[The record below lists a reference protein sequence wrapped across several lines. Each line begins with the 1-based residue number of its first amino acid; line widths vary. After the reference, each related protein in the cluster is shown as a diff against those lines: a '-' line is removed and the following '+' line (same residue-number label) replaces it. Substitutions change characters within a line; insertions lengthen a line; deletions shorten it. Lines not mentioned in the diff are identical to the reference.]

1 MRQLLIVPL
10 FSWTLFSFS
19 CQKSESK
26 SADEPPINTV
36 DASVQ
41 NPGTPPEQNSGAR
54 PPQGGAIPGLPPGP
68 LNPEQPSGPAAP
80 APAPQEPAPTEGVI
94 SLSIQSEGAFLIGHR
109 KKLRAMAQYESGLQR
124 DVPAEW
130 TLVSN
135 EAGATLE
142 GDGHL
147 KAKKK
152 GKVVVRA
159 AFGGQLAEAEF
170 TSEEPMLKL
179 KEDQFWVYRL
189 NRELLSFN
197 SPWDKVAG
205 NGIVRSSKDMPEFAK
220 DCLDEAKQ
228 NFSIIQNEASVK
240 ERLGALIGGGTTA
253 QLIFLVNVVPV
264 DGRRSVL
271 RRLDRD
277 AYFWHWMR
285 EDQRPSLSMS
295 RFQQGSWVWEVIASP
310 GECLQPDPKEIQR
323 YLDYVAMRLVHVQ

>member
-10 FSWTLFSFS
+10 FGWALFSSS

-26 SADEPPINTV
+26 GEDTPPINTV
-36 DASVQ
+36 DSSVQ
-41 NPGTPPEQNSGAR
+41 NPETPSEQNSGAR
-54 PPQGGAIPGLPPGP
+54 PSPGGVVPGLPPGP
-68 LNPEQPSGPAAP
+68 GNPEKPAGPAAP
-80 APAPQEPAPTEGVI
+80 PPQEPAPTEGVI
-94 SLSIQSEGAFLIGHR
+94 SLSIQSEGAFLIGHK
-109 KKLRAMAQYESGLQR
+109 KKLRAIAQYDAGVQR
-124 DVPAEW
+124 DVPAVW
-130 TLVSN
+130 TLVTN
-135 EAGATLE
+135 EAEATLDS
-142 GDGHL
+142 DGHI

-152 GKVVVRA
+152 GKVGVRA

-170 TSEEPMLKL
+170 TSEEPMLKH

-189 NRELLSFN
+189 NREMLSFN

-205 NGIVRSSKDMPEFAK
+205 NGIVRSSKDMPDFAK
-220 DCLDEAKQ
+220 DCLDEARQ
-228 NFSIIQNEASVK
+228 NFSIIQNQASVK
-240 ERLGALIGGGTTA
+240 ERFGALIGGGTTA

-264 DGRRSVL
+264 DGRRSDL

-285 EDQRPSLSMS
+285 EDQRPSLTMS

>member
-10 FSWTLFSFS
+10 FSWALFSSS
-19 CQKSESK
+19 CQKTENKGEDS
-26 SADEPPINTV
+26 PPINAV
-36 DASVQ
+36 DSSVQ
-41 NPGTPPEQNSGAR
+41 NSETPSEQNSGVR
-54 PPQGGAIPGLPPGP
+54 PPQGGTIPGLPPGP
-68 LNPEQPSGPAAP
+68 LNPERPTAPAAP
-80 APAPQEPAPTEGVI
+80 VPQEPAPTEGVI
-94 SLSIQSEGAFLIGHR
+94 SLNIQSEGAFLIGHR
-109 KKLRAMAQYESGLQR
+109 KKLRAIAHYDSGGER

-142 GDGHL
+142 KEGHI
-147 KAKKK
+147 KAKKQ
-152 GKVVVRA
+152 GKVLVRA

-170 TSEEPMLKL
+170 TSEEPMLKH

-189 NRELLSFN
+189 NREFLSFN
-197 SPWDKVAG
+197 SPWDKVTG
-205 NGIVRSSKDMPEFAK
+205 NGIVRSPKDMPDFAK
-220 DCLDEAKQ
+220 DCLDEARQ
-228 NFSIIQNEASVK
+228 NFSIIQNQASVK
-240 ERLGALIGGGTTA
+240 ERFGALIGGGATA

-264 DGRRSVL
+264 DGRRSDL

-310 GECLQPDPKEIQR
+310 SECLQPDPKEIQR